1 MRWIHLHRPQFHFPF
16 GSLLPHQVN
25 RSVKELF
32 ASVGILGF
40 ALSAA
45 TLFEPIYLYTL
56 RYSLLQIV
64 GYYAVTYALYFFL
77 VPLGAKFALRY
88 GVERSILAGSIL
100 LIFYYLAFFG
110 IARNPQFIFLAM
122 VLAAVYKMFYWVA
135 YHADFAQ
142 YSTKEEVGREV
153 GGMSVVISITTI
165 FGPVAGG
172 AVIAAFGFP
181 VLFVIVA
188 ALIVLSNVP
197 LLFSPSQPARAS
209 FSYRDAY
216 RRLVRKENLRRVITA
231 LGYGEDFLVA
241 AFWPIFIYLVVGGA
255 QNVGIIVTFSSLLT
269 SLILLYIGR
278 LTDLKNKF
286 SVLRAGAALKS
297 LVWIMRIA
305 VITGAQVFLLDTLY
319 RVASGSTE
327 YPILTETYNKA
338 RESNVMAGVV
348 LFEMALIVGKLLTM
362 AAVTVLLWQYPASP
376 WTSIFV
382 LASIVSF
389 FYAALSFR
397 NAKAA

>member
-1 MRWIHLHRPQFHFPF
+1 MHRLHLHHPQFHFPF

-45 TLFEPIYLYTL
+45 SLFEPIYLYTL
-56 RYSLLQIV
+56 HYSLLQIV
-64 GYYAVTYALYFFL
+64 GYYAVTYALYFL
-77 VPLGAKFALRY
+77 LIPLGAKFALRY

-100 LIFYYLAFFG
+100 LIFYYLASFG
-110 IARNPQFIFLAM
+110 IARDPQFIYAAM
-122 VLAAVYKMFYWVA
+122 ILAAVYKMFYWVA

-142 YSTKEEVGREV
+142 YSTKEEVGREI

-172 AVIAAFGFP
+172 AVITAFGFP
-181 VLFVIVA
+181 ALFVIVA
-188 ALIVLSNVP
+188 ALIVLSNIP
-197 LLFSPSQPARAS
+197 LLFSRAQPARTS

-216 RRLVRKENLRRVITA
+216 RRLARKENFRRVITA
-231 LGYGEDFLVA
+231 FGYGEDFLVY
-241 AFWPIFIYLVVGGA
+241 AFWPIFIYLIVGGA

-278 LTDLKNKF
+278 LTDLKNKY

-297 LVWIMRIA
+297 LVWILRMA
-305 VITGAQVFLLDTLY
+305 VVTGAQVFLLDTLY

-338 RESNVMAGVV
+338 RETNVMAGVV
-348 LFEMALIVGKLLTM
+348 LFEMALVVGKLLTM
-362 AAVTVLLWQYPASP
+362 AAIALLLWQYPSSP

-397 NAKAA
+397 SAKTA